1 MNVPVEL
8 LNGGLAVP
16 SLGEGLV
23 CAKVAAWPVGEEMIV
38 LLGELE
44 GNAALVGIVLLGELE
59 GNAALV
65 GIVGGVIISFL
76 AEVTISGPRRGVT
89 EALVDDILTSTLR
102 GVAGGDETAGTLSGI
117 PT

>member
-1 MNVPVEL
+1 M
-8 LNGGLAVP
+8 P

-23 CAKVAAWPVGEEMIV
+23 CAKVAAWPVGEEM
-38 LLGELE
+38 
-44 GNAALVGIVLLGELE
+44 IVLLGELE